1 MEFLP
6 TGTKYSG
13 SNIGNSNKMGSS
25 GFFSRQGPQGAELP
39 VGYLVGFSCSGYF
52 VQQAP
57 TLVDALTF
65 DIHGLIS

>member
-1 MEFLP
+1 MNDDVQDLLDNNRRWAGETEARNP
-6 TGTKYSG
+6 
-13 SNIGNSNKMGSS
+13 